1 MRPTLAQPRNR
12 QVRRLQYIFRCF
24 TILGALSAHTH
35 VYGAEAPAALASLV
49 TNGDFE
55 AGADSD
61 GVPVAWVLNR
71 GERKRNGAVRVAGE
85 SASGAFAVTLEPNK
99 RNDNDAPLSLAQEIP
114 SSGLGGQEIEFSGY
128 LAASAG
134 SDALIGVQTVSDGKA
149 GEFVMLYQH
158 GGDDQWTRQ
167 SKRLRVPAG
176 ADTHVY
182 LALWAS
188 GTSGHA
194 RFDQIVVR
202 RADRTV
208 AQAAGD
214 APAPAAANNAAAAQA
229 APTAAALPATVHIDA
244 ADLGRRIPPTL
255 YGANIEWRWNATSLW
270 REATQDVD
278 PTALSLTRDMGLRLL
293 RYPGGVYSDF
303 YHWRDGVGP
312 REKRPLVVHE
322 AGKPDKS
329 RANFGTD
336 EALEFADRVGAELLI
351 TVNAGS
357 GTAEEAAD
365 WVRYVN
371 RDRLRVRYWEI
382 GNEIYLNDGSPATAA
397 VTMPPKKYAQTVLA
411 FARAMRAADPRIVV
425 GAIGGIN
432 QGSYRP
438 VSYEDW
444 NATLFRVAGDAFDF
458 LAVHNAY
465 APILTGDQKGR
476 PLRDVYRAMLA
487 RPQHIAANLTR
498 VADEIAAHYPDPAKR
513 PFVAITEW
521 GPIFQFFHEGEYVD
535 HAKTLGS
542 ALFCASAL
550 KAFIESPVTDIAN
563 FWMLNDYSVLGW
575 IAPEND
581 DFPPAPRW
589 IPTARYY
596 AFQLY
601 SKHFGTRLVR
611 SSVQGPYFAAP
622 QVGWSDAA
630 DAVPYLDVIASTDD
644 NGTRLSV
651 IAINKHFDSPIRV
664 HFTLD
669 HFAPAAQAQVTS
681 LRGAGIDAHTGSKLI
696 KVPGLHW
703 GKQSSDGVDGH
714 FERHQSD
721 DISFATETITGVA
734 REFDYELAPHSAVS
748 IELQRP

>member
-1 MRPTLAQPRNR
+1 MSFKDKDILITGGSGG
-12 QVRRLQYIFRCF
+12 
-24 TILGALSAHTH
+24 LGALICKQLAAE
-35 VYGAEAPAALASLV
+35 GARV
-49 TNGDFE
+49 T
-55 AGADSD
+55 
-61 GVPVAWVLNR
+61 VLDRLESN
-71 GERKRNGAVRVAGE
+71 VAGQ
-85 SASGAFAVTLEPNK
+85 TL
-99 RNDNDAPLSLAQEIP
+99 RHD
-114 SSGLGGQEIEFSGY
+114 LGS
-128 LAASAG
+128 
-134 SDALIGVQTVSDGKA
+134 
-149 GEFVMLYQH
+149 
-158 GGDDQWTRQ
+158 
-167 SKRLRVPAG
+167 
-176 ADTHVY
+176 
-182 LALWAS
+182 
-188 GTSGHA
+188 
-194 RFDQIVVR
+194 
-202 RADRTV
+202 
-208 AQAAGD
+208 AAGIE
-214 APAPAAANNAAAAQA
+214 AAAAD
-229 APTAAALPATVHIDA
+229 I
-244 ADLGRRIPPTL
+244 GRRIPPTL

-336 EALEFADRVGAELLI
+336 EALEFADRVGAERLI

-521 GPIFQFFHEGEYVD
+521 GPIFQFFHEGDAYRPKSDFPEQFGIMSSTDSNIATTEDISPQQLSEVIVMGQGASGANSNFAPPSRKMAAPTGGFNAYNSYLESNMRYPEEARQRNITGRVTIEFTVT
-535 HAKTLGS
+535 AEGMLTGFNIVQVLGYGCDEEVIRLVKEGPAWTPS
-542 ALFCASAL
+542 LQNNTP
-550 KAFIESPVTDIAN
+550 IESV
-563 FWMLNDYSVLGW
+563 V
-575 IAPEND
+575 
-581 DFPPAPRW
+581 RV
-589 IPTARYY
+589 
-596 AFQLY
+596 
-601 SKHFGTRLVR
+601 RLK
-611 SSVQGPYFAAP
+611 F
-622 QVGWSDAA
+622 
-630 DAVPYLDVIASTDD
+630 
-644 NGTRLSV
+644 
-651 IAINKHFDSPIRV
+651 
-664 HFTLD
+664 
-669 HFAPAAQAQVTS
+669 
-681 LRGAGIDAHTGSKLI
+681 
-696 KVPGLHW
+696 
-703 GKQSSDGVDGH
+703 
-714 FERHQSD
+714 
-721 DISFATETITGVA
+721 
-734 REFDYELAPHSAVS
+734 
-748 IELQRP
+748 